1 MIKKIF
7 VFLFWSAVL
16 CASTPVRL
24 ENSKV
29 LQYAQTELP
38 HEGILQMTEEGFLY
52 VELPKEY
59 VFELIPL
66 LTKDKE
72 VVCPPP
78 YFDKGKIGAHIT
90 VATVPEMRDRK
101 KDIPYLGQKV
111 TFSILSL
118 EKVDLLDSVLQAK
131 AVYML
136 AIESDQ
142 IAEIRKKL
150 DLPVKI
156 RDHNFH
162 ITIAVDCS

>member
-1 MIKKIF
+1 M
-7 VFLFWSAVL
+7 
-16 CASTPVRL
+16 
-24 ENSKV
+24 
-29 LQYAQTELP
+29 
-38 HEGILQMTEEGFLY
+38 
-52 VELPKEY
+52 
-59 VFELIPL
+59 
-66 LTKDKE
+66 
-72 VVCPPP
+72 
-78 YFDKGKIGAHIT
+78 
-90 VATVPEMRDRK
+90 
-101 KDIPYLGQKV
+101 